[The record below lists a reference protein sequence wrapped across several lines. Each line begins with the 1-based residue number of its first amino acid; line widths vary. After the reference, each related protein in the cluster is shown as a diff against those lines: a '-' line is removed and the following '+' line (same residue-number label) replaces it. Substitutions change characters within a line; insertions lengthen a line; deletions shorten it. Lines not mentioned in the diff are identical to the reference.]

1 MIVFY
6 IYCTFLARSYGT
18 LVAWT
23 PHKFLKR
30 YRMEHAHTH
39 GMDDAVFEDRSF
51 EQASLWQRAATALK
65 RALQPT
71 SAGRSLET
79 AEAVILRRCPDP
91 YFDVGWKSGCTAPTE
106 RRVTLYPAAPSCRA
120 QNCSTSRVHASG

>member
-1 MIVFY
+1 MVVLSLFY
-6 IYCTFLARSYGT
+6 TLFTLKDGT

-23 PHKFLKR
+23 PHKFLKS

-39 GMDDAVFEDRSF
+39 GMDDAVFEGRSF

-71 SAGRSLET
+71 SAGRSLEA
-79 AEAVILRRCPDP
+79 AEAVILRRCPAP
-91 YFDVGWKSGCTAPTE
+91 YFNVGWKSGCTAPTE

>member
-1 MIVFY
+1 MLVLFY
-6 IYCTFLARSYGT
+6 TYFTCNDGT

-71 SAGRSLET
+71 SVGRSLET